1 MADLYEYSTP
11 ELVRLLG
18 TRFKEY
24 RLRCNLTQKEVAN
37 HFQTSP
43 QSYAQWEK
51 GLRKPSA
58 ENLQKLADFF
68 NVSTDYL
75 LGKNDFP
82 EPDSDIDLDTAID
95 NSVAFDGTPITDDDR
110 EIIKNYLK
118 DYFANKK

>member
-1 MADLYEYSTP
+1 MNFKD
-11 ELVRLLG
+11 RLKQL
-18 TRFKEY
+18 
-24 RLRCNLTQKEVAN
+24 RLKNKLTQQNIAN

-75 LGKNDFP
+75 LGKTDIP
-82 EPDSDIDLDTAID
+82 EPESNIDLNSAID
-95 NSVAFDGTPITDDDR
+95 KSVAYEGTPITDNDR
-110 EIIKNYLK
+110 EAFKDFLK
-118 DYFANKK
+118 EYFANKK